1 MVRLV
6 SFAPTARPD
15 EVRVGVLVPLGAAVD
30 THTHVCDLS
39 AAFASDGAGEP
50 LSKRGGMRELLEVA
64 DASGGFGRVAGAAAT
79 GRHRLALSE
88 VRLLAP
94 IDNSEKVICVG
105 MNYYDH
111 CTEQNFP
118 VPEVPLLFSKFASSL
133 CASGDEL
140 PLDATLTEQLDF
152 EVELCVVVGR
162 RARHVP
168 KEEALGH
175 IAGWTVA
182 HDVSMRDVQFGK
194 SNGGQWLLGKAGDFM
209 APIGPSIVT
218 RDEGPTFAD
227 AGNLRVR
234 TLLNGEQVQNSNTR
248 ELIHTPADVIA
259 YASRFFTL
267 KPGDLILTGTP
278 GGVGVFRKPPL
289 FLKDGDVVTC
299 EIEGLGRVTNR
310 VRAVAP
316 SPPEDGRRNI
326 KRAKL

>member
-64 DASGGFGRVAGAAAT
+64 DASGGFGRVAAAAAT

-162 RARHVP
+162 RAPRPEGGGARPHRRLDGRTRRLD
-168 KEEALGH
+168 A
-175 IAGWTVA
+175 
-182 HDVSMRDVQFGK
+182 DVQFGK